1 MQQVHHLLRLIAEVY
16 LALRA
21 SPNKNNK
28 RQTTFYCVSAMNSFE
43 GIIAGIINLDIYNL
57 SSIQIVIYVDEVMR
71 EYVRQT
77 T

>member
-1 MQQVHHLLRLIAEVY
+1 
-16 LALRA
+16 
-21 SPNKNNK
+21 
-28 RQTTFYCVSAMNSFE
+28 MNSFE